1 MLVPPSTS
9 SLALTPRQ
17 VDDVLLAETQHRAFS
32 LHRGYHSV
40 NSAQRD
46 QSYPETLE
54 GKIPL

>member
-1 MLVPPSTS
+1 VPPSTS